1 MAADR
6 QAPGD
11 DGGVPAADAAPGA
24 PRDDAGRDG
33 VPSGEV
39 VVPVI
44 VEELEVRTRTVES
57 GGAVRLRKLVHED
70 TVTVD
75 EPLSTETYEVERV
88 AVGRPVEGAVP
99 VRHEGDTM
107 IVPVLEERLV
117 TRRQLV
123 LVEEIRLTRRTH
135 TYREPRTVT
144 LRREEVVAERLDP
157 ASGEWRRIDEPAGG
171 LAAEPEDPSGAR

>member
-1 MAADR
+1 MTADR
-6 QAPGD
+6 QGPGS
-11 DGGVPAADAAPGA
+11 DGGAPAAQAAGA

-33 VPSGEV
+33 ASGEV

-75 EPLSTETYEVERV
+75 EPLSSQTWEIERV
-88 AVGRPVEGAVP
+88 AVGRPVEGDVP

-157 ASGEWRRIDEPAGG
+157 ASGEWRRIDDRAAGG
-171 LAAEPEDPSGAR
+171 VAAEPEDPSGAR